1 MKPLMRSILSVLV
14 LWMGVMS
21 LAHAAADQTPRQ
33 VVQESV
39 DALIK
44 VITENKS
51 VSKNEP
57 EKFRQL
63 VDQTVG
69 QYVDFET
76 IAKLVMGKAYRTA
89 SPEQK
94 ANFVKRFRTSL
105 MDTYA
110 NSLAAY
116 DNQKITLLPEKRGE
130 VQDKNA
136 SINMEIYASDGQKYP
151 LTYTM
156 QLNGKGEWK
165 LVNLVLNG
173 VNLGLIFRNQF
184 TESMQQNGNNIDK
197 VIASWQASDAVSKE
211 EAAIKGKPQ
220 S

>member
-1 MKPLMRSILSVLV
+1 MKQWIKLVAPVIILWAGLLS
-14 LWMGVMS
+14 W
-21 LAHAAADQTPRQ
+21 AHATAGQTPHQ

-44 VITENKS
+44 VITDNKDA
-51 VSKNEP
+51 SKKQP
-57 EKFRQL
+57 EKFRQM

-69 QYVDFET
+69 KYVDFDT
-76 IAKLVMGKAYRTA
+76 ISKLVMGKAFRTA
-89 SPEQK
+89 TPEQK
-94 ANFVKRFRTSL
+94 TNFVSKFRTSL

-116 DNQKITLLPEKRGE
+116 DNQKITLLPEKKGDIQE
-130 VQDKNA
+130 KSATV
-136 SINMEIYASDGQKYP
+136 NMEIYAADGQKYP
-151 LTYTM
+151 LTYSM
-156 QLNGKGEWK
+156 QQNANGDWK

-184 TESMQQNGNNIDK
+184 TESMQANSNDIDK
-197 VIASWQASDAVSKE
+197 VIASWHASDAVNKE
-211 EAAIKGKPQ
+211 DVKKGKPQ